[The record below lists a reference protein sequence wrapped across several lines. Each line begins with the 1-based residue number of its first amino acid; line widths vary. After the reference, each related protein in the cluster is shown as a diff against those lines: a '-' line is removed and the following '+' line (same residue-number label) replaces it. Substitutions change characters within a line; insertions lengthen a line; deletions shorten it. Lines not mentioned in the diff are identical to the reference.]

1 MVAGIRMTGPSR
13 QITDV
18 HISELLAEELPFSPL
33 STHHL
38 LTLVNFKNE
47 AKAQGRFRINYRY
60 QKRRVDNAGSR
71 VDGGAKAQTLGFLK
85 I

>member
-18 HISELLAEELPFSPL
+18 YISELLAEELPFSPL

-47 AKAQGRFRINYRY
+47 AKAKGHFRINYQY
-60 QKRRVDNAGSR
+60 QKEE
-71 VDGGAKAQTLGFLK
+71 
-85 I
+85 